1 MIWGYPY
8 FWKHPNCS
16 YHLVEFIIWNI
27 LEPSFLF
34 YATLFSGNLKNVFC
48 PKAKTKRS
56 FAGDSKWPFH
66 IFHPLVGGHL
76 TQQPLKKGH
85 KKTIP
90 KRSLWLNHQI
100 HHPDVGRKN
109 TTYIRLI
116 YCLLGDYLSP
126 IPPVVR
132 EPETA
137 IIYGPRFRPV
147 SAGPAPEG
155 PFWSDLFRL
164 GKKKGRPEPKEIFQ
178 QKPQYNTKNDIVL
191 GGFLRMAGFS
201 WKKSHGGQG
210 KYPIKSTFQGWNILV
225 Q

>member
-48 PKAKTKRS
+48 PKAKPKRS

-66 IFHPLVGGHL
+66 IFHP
-76 TQQPLKKGH
+76 
-85 KKTIP
+85 
-90 KRSLWLNHQI
+90 RSLEVTNNPWERVTWT
-100 HHPDVGRKN
+100 HHPKKVTLIESPDPSSRWWQEKYHLY
-109 TTYIRLI
+109 TTYILPIGRWKI
-116 YCLLGDYLSP
+116 SP

-164 GKKKGRPEPKEIFQ
+164 GKKKGRPEPKEIDQ
-178 QKPQYNTKNDIVL
+178 QKPNKIQKMI
-191 GGFLRMAGFS
+191 
-201 WKKSHGGQG
+201 
-210 KYPIKSTFQGWNILV
+210 
-225 Q
+225 